1 MRRVFSCVLV
11 ATIVINSM
19 NQLVVSAFNEESNTS
34 QFIESSINQEGSSE
48 ITEDNLKEESYKE
61 NSEQNYD
68 ATEINKEQ
76 IEEINEKQI
85 EEMNKGQ
92 IEGIKEDVELYVED
106 NKYEKIKE
114 LVNQFYLGFN
124 GREADTDGLNYWS
137 SLIYKNEI
145 TVADVILQF
154 INSDEF
160 KSKNYSN
167 KDYVQVLYKSL
178 FNREADSDGLK
189 YWVNILDSGNSKNFV
204 LASNFNSGEFQ
215 SILDSIGLNNRGS
228 INLDLTDRKGD
239 VKSFINGLYI
249 GFYNREGDDGGINYW
264 AEEIIYNRNTVAQ
277 VVQYFITNEEFKSKN
292 YSDKEYINVLYKALF
307 GREADESGLN
317 YWVEQL
323 RLGEHRQFILY
334 NLFNSDECKD
344 RMTNI
349 GIKNIGQVKMPTVH
363 DKVNSLVDQLY
374 KGFYGRSGDKSG
386 IDYWSN
392 LIISGEKTIADVVEI
407 FVNSSEMKD
416 KNYSDKQYIEVVYR
430 ALLRREVNSK
440 ELDYWTDILKSGN
453 SRKFVLSS
461 NFNSEE
467 CQSILNRIGISNK
480 GNIKIDL
487 IDRKGEVKDII
498 NDLYKGFYNR
508 EGDDGGLNYWSEEII
523 YNRNTVA
530 QVVERII
537 NSDEFKSKNYSGE
550 EYVKVLYKGLL
561 GREADTSGLN
571 YWLSQLINGKSEKY
585 VLSAMF
591 NSTEFKSKLQNIGIT
606 NIGEIKLSNNDT
618 QETIAKA
625 RVRVSALNLREEPSQ
640 KSKVLTVLK
649 AGDLIT
655 VIGRI
660 KGDLTY
666 YRVQYVDN
674 GKIYSGYV
682 SITLSSG
689 NSVDVFQDNANNEFL
704 GVLSEKYESNGDPG
718 RVSDTP
724 GDYGGKSY
732 GAWQFSSKMGS
743 LDSFVNWLKDR
754 NISFYNKLI
763 EARKLDGNTN
773 CGENFDKAWKEIA
786 RDHYNT
792 FYTLQQTYVKENNY
806 DKLVNR
812 LLKVGNFSDVLSSF
826 SARNVIWSTVVQHG
840 VTGAYNIISP
850 LKNITD
856 VEEFITAV
864 YAERGRT
871 DENGILVYFKSSSI
885 AVQQSVA
892 KRFVNEKNEAIKL
905 YRYSKN

>member
-1 MRRVFSCVLV
+1 MKRVFSCALV
-11 ATIVINSM
+11 AIIVANSM
-19 NQLVVSAFNEESNTS
+19 NILIASALNEDSDTS
-34 QFIESSINQEGSSE
+34 QFIESTINQESNYV
-48 ITEDNLKEESYKE
+48 DK
-61 NSEQNYD
+61 SEQD
-68 ATEINKEQ
+68 SLQEGLIDEIEPNIPQKEVEENQERVEENNKIIEVHNDDRKYEL
-76 IEEINEKQI
+76 IEE
-85 EEMNKGQ
+85 
-92 IEGIKEDVELYVED
+92 
-106 NKYEKIKE
+106 
-114 LVNQFYLGFN
+114 LVSQFYVGFN
-124 GREADTDGLNYWS
+124 GREADDDGLNYWA
-137 SLIYKNEI
+137 SLIYENEI

-160 KSKNYSN
+160 RSKNYSN
-167 KDYVQVLYKSL
+167 EDYVQVLYRSL
-178 FNREADSDGLK
+178 FNRDADTDGLN
-189 YWVNILDSGNSKNFV
+189 YWVSVLKGGNSKNFV
-204 LASNFNSGEFQ
+204 LASNFNSSEFQ
-215 SILDSIGLNNRGS
+215 SILDNIGINNKGN
-228 INLDLTDRKGD
+228 IKLDLIDRKGD
-239 VKSFINGLYI
+239 LKSIINDLYR
-249 GFYNREGDDGGINYW
+249 GFYNREGDEAGLNYW
-264 AEEIIYNRNTVAQ
+264 ADEILYNRNTVAQ
-277 VVQYFITNEEFKSKN
+277 VVEYFINNDEFKSKN

-323 RLGEHRQFILY
+323 HLGEHRQFILY
-334 NLFNSDECKD
+334 NLFNSDECKT

-349 GIKNIGQVKMPTVH
+349 GIKNIGQVKMPTVN
-363 DKVNSLVDQLY
+363 DKVKLLVDQLY
-374 KGFYGRSGDKSG
+374 KGLYGRSGDELG

-392 LIISGEKTIADVVEI
+392 LITSGEKTISEVVEI

-416 KNYSDKQYIEVVYR
+416 KNYSDKQFVQAIYR
-430 ALLRREVNSK
+430 ALLRREANSK
-440 ELDYWTDILKSGN
+440 ELNYWVDMIKIGN
-453 SRKFVLSS
+453 SRKFVLAS

-467 CQSILNRIGISNK
+467 CQSILNRIGLSNK
-480 GNIKIDL
+480 GNIKLDL

-498 NDLYKGFYNR
+498 NTLYKGLFNR
-508 EGDDGGLNYWSEEII
+508 EGDESGLNYWSEEII

-530 QVVERII
+530 QVVEGLI
-537 NSDEFKSKNYSGE
+537 NSNEFKSKNYSGE
-550 EYVKVLYKGLL
+550 EYVKVLYKALL

-571 YWLSQLINGKSEKY
+571 YWLSQLINGKSERY
-585 VLSAMF
+585 VLAAMF
-591 NSTEFKSKLQNIGIT
+591 NSNEFKDKLQYVGIK
-606 NIGEIKLSNNDT
+606 NIGEIRLSTNDT
-618 QETIAKA
+618 KETVAKA
-625 RVRVSALNLREEPSQ
+625 RVRVSAINLREQPSQ
-640 KSKVLTVLK
+640 NSKILTQLKSGNLVTVL
-649 AGDLIT
+649 
-655 VIGRI
+655 GRI

-666 YRVQYVDN
+666 YKVQYVNN
-674 GKIYSGYV
+674 GKIYTGYV

-689 NSVDVFQDNANNEFL
+689 NSLEIFEDNVNNEFL

-743 LDSFVNWLKDR
+743 LDSFVNWLKGR
-754 NISFYNKLI
+754 NTSFYNKLMD
-763 EARKLDGNTN
+763 ARKLDGNTN

-812 LLKVGNFSDVLSSF
+812 LLKVGNFSNVLSSF

-840 VTGAYNIISP
+840 VSGAYNIIAP

-871 DENGILVYFKSSSI
+871 DANGILVYFKSSSI

-905 YRYSKN
+905 YRYSIN